1 MLYRGA
7 DREPGA
13 EPFQLGGGVFMKA
26 STANSFC
33 PRFRGRAVISLN
45 PSAFSSWLAVLKL
58 ALCDD
63 VMRHLPAIR
72 SQIVFF
78 RRD

>member
-1 MLYRGA
+1 
-7 DREPGA
+7 
-13 EPFQLGGGVFMKA
+13 MKA

-78 RRD
+78 AAINVLKHPRSATCSYCFPTAPDA